1 MCMRKDRKKFKDYV
15 MGFSYQAKRKRKLES
30 FNQEVKKLRK
40 MDGNE
45 LNFEYIEMKTELDH
59 KKNVLSLFIISIAL
73 AVLMNA
79 WSKFFSFMQL
89 VLQYAATSG
98 DDSTEIMKIS
108 FVISVLI
115 SIVITLFIL
124 FFLFDLSKDMMI
136 IQRKLMIIEDIRKEK
151 Q

>member
-1 MCMRKDRKKFKDYV
+1 MWKDRKKFKDYV
-15 MGFSYQAKRKRKLES
+15 MRFSYQAKRKLES
-30 FNQEVKKLRK
+30 FIQEVKKLRQ
-40 MDGNE
+40 MDENE
-45 LNFEYIEMKTELDH
+45 LKFEYIEMKTELDY

-98 DDSTEIMKIS
+98 DDSTEITKIS

-115 SIVITLFIL
+115 SIVITLLIL
-124 FFLFDLSKDMMI
+124 FLLFDLSKDMMI
-136 IQRKLMIIEDIRKEK
+136 IQRKLMIIEDIRQEK